1 MRRVFITIT
10 LLVTVALPLAADEG
24 MWLFNAPPR
33 KALEQRYGFK
43 PTQAWLDHL
52 QKASIRFNSGGSGE
66 FLSADGLVL
75 TNHHVGLDC
84 LAKISTPDHDYV
96 TTGYHARTAAE
107 EVKCVDLELN
117 VLMSIEDVT
126 ARVNAAVT
134 AGMAP
139 ADAQRAR
146 RAVMGAIEQESLQK
160 SGLRS
165 DVVTLFQGAQ
175 YHLYRYK
182 KYTDV
187 RLVFAPEVDAA
198 FFGGDPDNFEYPR
211 FDLDVCFFRAYEN
224 GKPVHP
230 SDYLKVSTTGVKEGD
245 LIFMSGH
252 PGRTNR
258 LNTLAHLTFFRD
270 VQYPFVLNLLRR
282 REVLL
287 GNYAERSF
295 ENDRRAHDDLFG
307 IKNSRKAYIGRLAG
321 LQDPTIW
328 AAKTNAESALR
339 AKVDADPQMKAVYGD
354 AWPSVQ
360 SAINTYRPIYIE
372 FRFLEGG
379 LAFYSQLFD
388 TARTLVRLSEETQ
401 KPNGERLREYRESN
415 LESLKQ
421 ALFSEAPI
429 YPDLETLKL
438 ADSLSNWVEVAGAD
452 DPLVKQVLAGKSPL
466 ERAGELVRGSK
477 LANVEVRKQLANG
490 GKAAIDA
497 SSDPMI
503 VVAKIVDA
511 RTREL
516 RHTYETTVDERL
528 TQAYAKIANAQFK
541 TATEEIYPDATFT
554 LRLSIGTVSGYDENG
569 QHIPWG
575 TTIGGAFERA
585 AEHKNQAPFALPPT
599 WLNAKPKLDLNTPY
613 NFVSTA
619 DIIGGNSGSPT
630 VNREGEFVGI
640 VFDSNLYGLPWD
652 YQFDQRQGRA
662 LSVDVRGILEA
673 LTKVYGAT
681 DVVKELTGK

>member
-1 MRRVFITIT
+1 
-10 LLVTVALPLAADEG
+10 

-33 KALEQRYGFK
+33 TALKQRYGFE
-43 PTQAWLDHL
+43 PSQAWLDHL

-96 TTGYHARTAAE
+96 ATGYHARTAAE
-107 EVKCVDLELN
+107 EVKCLDLELN

-126 ARVNAAVT
+126 QRVNAAVT
-134 AGMAP
+134 ANMAAP
-139 ADAQRAR
+139 DAQRAR
-146 RAVMGAIEQESLQK
+146 RAVMGAIEQESTQK
-160 SGLRS
+160 TGLRS
-165 DVVTLFQGAQ
+165 DVVTLFQGGQ

-230 SDYLKVSTTGVKEGD
+230 AEYLKVSTTGVNDGD
-245 LIFMSGH
+245 LIFITGH

-258 LNTLAHLTFFRD
+258 LNTLAHLAFFRD
-270 VQYPFVLNLLRR
+270 VQYPFALNLLRR

-287 GNYAERSF
+287 GNYAERSL

-307 IKNSRKAYIGRLAG
+307 IKNSRKAYIGRIAG
-321 LQDPTIW
+321 LQDPAIW
-328 AAKTNAESALR
+328 ALKEKSEAALR
-339 AKVDADPQMKAVYGD
+339 AKVEADPQMKAAYGD
-354 AWPSVQ
+354 AWINVQ
-360 SAINTYRPIYIE
+360 TAIGTYRPIYLE
-372 FRFLEGG
+372 YRFLEGG
-379 LAFYSQLFD
+379 LAFNSHLFD
-388 TARTLVRLSEETQ
+388 TARTLLRMSEETQ

-421 ALFSEAPI
+421 ALFSEAPV
-429 YPDLETLKL
+429 YPDLETLML
-438 ADSLSNWVEVAGAD
+438 ADSLSQWFEVAGAQ
-452 DPLVKQVLAGKSPL
+452 DPLIQQVLAGKSPQ
-466 ERAGELVRGSK
+466 ERASELVRGTK
-477 LANVEVRKQLANG
+477 LASAAARKQLADG

-503 VVAKIVDA
+503 AVAKIVDKRA
-511 RTREL
+511 REM
-516 RHTYETTVDERL
+516 RHMYETTVDEPL
-528 TQAYAKIANAQFK
+528 TQSYARIANAQFR
-541 TATEEIYPDATFT
+541 ATGGETYPDATFT
-554 LRLSIGTVSGYDENG
+554 LRLSYGTVAGYEENG
-569 QHIPWG
+569 QKIPWG
-575 TTIGGAFERA
+575 TTLGGMFGRA
-585 AEHKNQAPFALPPT
+585 AEHKNQPPFSLPST
-599 WLNAKPKLDLNTPY
+599 WLNAKSKLNLDTPF

-619 DIIGGNSGSPT
+619 DIIGGNSGSPV
-630 VNREGEFVGI
+630 VNRAGEFVGI
-640 VFDSNLYGLPWD
+640 VFDSNLEGLPWD
-652 YQFDQRQGRA
+652 YQFDMRQGRA